1 MALTPT
7 ALKYASLCVLCVQ
20 NSLLAI
26 LMRLSRVGNFPRFN
40 PATAVFVG
48 EALKLATCF
57 AVLFHEFNALKEP
70 QRRKRMGE
78 SFRTIANVN
87 ELLRVSVPAML
98 YVVQNNLQYV
108 AVSNLDA
115 PTFQVMYQL
124 KILTTAIFS
133 VVLLRKTVLLTQWGA
148 IVTLMMGVAL
158 VQLDEDSSNAA
169 AATAKTGQ
177 STTKGLLAVV
187 AACVCSG
194 FAGVYFEKIL
204 KGSGAKTT
212 LWERNVQMCFLGLAL
227 SGGGLLYNDLE
238 SILSLGFFYGYR
250 PVVWAAICMSAF
262 GGLLTAVVVKYAD
275 NILKAFAT
283 SIAVVLSVIMSVFVF
298 DKVPTGQFVIG
309 AILVNGSVYA
319 YGKAP
324 EWRKD
329 HLEPILP
336 LAGGKDAKEFACPTT
351 PTNGFALTANATYY
365 GVGDA
370 VREVT
375 IDSANAR
382 VIEVVDQDGK
392 QRYDTHWSKTRSGLV
407 ELQFGLSS
415 KTLDSPDDTPEL
427 QLRRWTHFLST
438 WLDEFLVQCEQ
449 DPEFKAGATQ
459 NLSAM
464 QAFVAFV
471 SIGYAAIALWLGS
484 MKLTRWQRRSVLVTY
499 TAAGTVEAIFLLQA
513 FGLVAIHIAYPST
526 LALTAVFFVAFNV
539 TNALLVLESEEPD
552 AASASAVPV
561 PRIVEATPTRI
572 VTSQLAPCC

>member
-1 MALTPT
+1 
-7 ALKYASLCVLCVQ
+7 
-20 NSLLAI
+20 
-26 LMRLSRVGNFPRFN
+26 
-40 PATAVFVG
+40 
-48 EALKLATCF
+48 
-57 AVLFHEFNALKEP
+57 
-70 QRRKRMGE
+70 MGE
-78 SFRTIANVN
+78 SLRTIANAN

-133 VVLLRKTVLLTQWGA
+133 VAMLRRTVLPTQWGA

-158 VQLDEDSSNAA
+158 VQLDEDSSGSSAA
-169 AATAKTGQ
+169 AATAKSGQ

-204 KGSGAKTT
+204 KGSGSKAT

-227 SGGGLLYNDLE
+227 SGGGLVYNDLE

-309 AILVNGSVYA
+309 AILVNGSVYV

-329 HLEPILP
+329 HLEPVLP
-336 LAGGKDAKEFACPTT
+336 LTGGKDSKE
-351 PTNGFALTANATYY
+351 
-365 GVGDA
+365 V
-370 VREVT
+370 
-375 IDSANAR
+375 
-382 VIEVVDQDGK
+382 K
-392 QRYDTHWSKTRSGLV
+392 
-407 ELQFGLSS
+407 
-415 KTLDSPDDTPEL
+415 
-427 QLRRWTHFLST
+427 
-438 WLDEFLVQCEQ
+438 
-449 DPEFKAGATQ
+449 
-459 NLSAM
+459 
-464 QAFVAFV
+464 
-471 SIGYAAIALWLGS
+471 
-484 MKLTRWQRRSVLVTY
+484 
-499 TAAGTVEAIFLLQA
+499 
-513 FGLVAIHIAYPST
+513 HIA
-526 LALTAVFFVAFNV
+526 
-539 TNALLVLESEEPD
+539 
-552 AASASAVPV
+552 
-561 PRIVEATPTRI
+561 
-572 VTSQLAPCC
+572 

>member
-1 MALTPT
+1 MELSLT
-7 ALKYASLCVLCVQ
+7 ALKYASLCILCVQ

-26 LMRLSRVGNFPRFN
+26 LMRLSRVGDFPRFN

-78 SFRTIANVN
+78 SFRTITNAN

-133 VVLLRKTVLLTQWGA
+133 VVILRRTVLPTQWGA

-158 VQLDEDSSNAA
+158 VQLDDSSAA
-169 AATAKTGQ
+169 AVKTDQTAQ

-204 KGSGAKTT
+204 KGSGSKTT

-227 SGGGLLYNDLE
+227 SGGGLMYNDLG
-238 SILSLGFFYGYR
+238 SIMARGFFYGYR
-250 PVVWAAICMSAF
+250 PVVWAAISMSAF

-309 AILVNGSVYA
+309 AILVNGSVYI

-324 EWRKD
+324 EWRKN

-336 LAGGKDAKEFACPTT
+336 LTGDNNSKET
-351 PTNGFALTANATYY
+351 
-365 GVGDA
+365 
-370 VREVT
+370 
-375 IDSANAR
+375 
-382 VIEVVDQDGK
+382 K
-392 QRYDTHWSKTRSGLV
+392 
-407 ELQFGLSS
+407 
-415 KTLDSPDDTPEL
+415 
-427 QLRRWTHFLST
+427 
-438 WLDEFLVQCEQ
+438 
-449 DPEFKAGATQ
+449 
-459 NLSAM
+459 
-464 QAFVAFV
+464 
-471 SIGYAAIALWLGS
+471 
-484 MKLTRWQRRSVLVTY
+484 
-499 TAAGTVEAIFLLQA
+499 
-513 FGLVAIHIAYPST
+513 HIA
-526 LALTAVFFVAFNV
+526 
-539 TNALLVLESEEPD
+539 
-552 AASASAVPV
+552 
-561 PRIVEATPTRI
+561 
-572 VTSQLAPCC
+572 

>member
-1 MALTPT
+1 MGLSPT
-7 ALKYASLCVLCVQ
+7 ALKYASLCILCVQ

-48 EALKLATCF
+48 EVLKLATCF

-78 SFRTIANVN
+78 AFRNITNTS

-133 VVLLRKTVLLTQWGA
+133 VVLLRKTVLITQWGA

-158 VQLDEDSSNAA
+158 VQLDDDASSASA
-169 AATAKTGQ
+169 KADTAQ

-204 KGSGAKTT
+204 KGTGSTTT

-227 SGGGLLYNDLE
+227 SGGGLVYNDFE
-238 SILSLGFFYGYR
+238 SIMNRGFFYGYR
-250 PVVWAAICMSAF
+250 PVVWAAIAMSAF

-298 DKVPTGQFVIG
+298 DKVPTGQFVVG
-309 AILVNGSVYA
+309 AILVNGSVYL

-336 LAGGKDAKEFACPTT
+336 LTGAGGQMSKE
-351 PTNGFALTANATYY
+351 
-365 GVGDA
+365 
-370 VREVT
+370 
-375 IDSANAR
+375 I
-382 VIEVVDQDGK
+382 K
-392 QRYDTHWSKTRSGLV
+392 
-407 ELQFGLSS
+407 
-415 KTLDSPDDTPEL
+415 
-427 QLRRWTHFLST
+427 
-438 WLDEFLVQCEQ
+438 
-449 DPEFKAGATQ
+449 
-459 NLSAM
+459 
-464 QAFVAFV
+464 
-471 SIGYAAIALWLGS
+471 
-484 MKLTRWQRRSVLVTY
+484 
-499 TAAGTVEAIFLLQA
+499 
-513 FGLVAIHIAYPST
+513 HIA
-526 LALTAVFFVAFNV
+526 
-539 TNALLVLESEEPD
+539 
-552 AASASAVPV
+552 
-561 PRIVEATPTRI
+561 
-572 VTSQLAPCC
+572 